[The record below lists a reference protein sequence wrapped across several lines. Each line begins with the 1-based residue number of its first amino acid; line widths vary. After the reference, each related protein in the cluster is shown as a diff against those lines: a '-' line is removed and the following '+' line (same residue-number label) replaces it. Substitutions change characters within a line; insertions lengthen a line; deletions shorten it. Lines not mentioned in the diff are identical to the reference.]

1 VVVGKGLLG
10 KRRTTMGAALLEET
24 FLGEAAELTRDDVV
38 AKADVPLERT
48 RMLWR
53 ALGFPDSQPGEPS
66 FTQADVE
73 ALRLAARLEAD
84 QFVGD
89 GVADLLARV
98 MGQSMNRLAETLME
112 MLTDV
117 VAEDDELV
125 KLAGEDPEKAV
136 QEAVRRTDHLLP
148 DLEWLLTYAWRR
160 HLLAASQRA
169 LGGATTDLPDE
180 PVAVGFCDIV
190 GYTTL
195 TRDMNSQDLAK
206 LVESFEA
213 SASSIVVENGA
224 RVIKTLGDE
233 VMFLVSDAAVA
244 ARIALELAEEFSS
257 DAVRVPGVRVGLA
270 WGPALM
276 HGGDLFGPVVNLAS
290 RCTGIARPH
299 TVACD
304 REFAKRMEEHGEFTV
319 AKLRTFRVRGYGH
332 LTPYA
337 LRRSAK

>member
-1 VVVGKGLLG
+1 
-10 KRRTTMGAALLEET
+10 MSAELLEET
-24 FLGEAAELTRDDVV
+24 FLGEPAELTRDDVV
-38 AKADVPLERT
+38 ARADVPLERS

-53 ALGFPDSQPGEPS
+53 ALGFPDSQPGEPA

-73 ALRLAARLEAD
+73 ALRLTARLEED

-98 MGQSMNRLAETLME
+98 MGQSMNRLAEALME
-112 MLTDV
+112 MVTDV
-117 VAEDDELV
+117 VAEDEGLMA
-125 KLAGEDPEKAV
+125 LAAVEPEKAV

-169 LGGATTDLPDE
+169 LGGSVQDLPDE

-195 TRDMNSQDLAK
+195 TRDMSSQDLSK
-206 LVESFEA
+206 LVEHFES
-213 SASSIVVENGA
+213 SASDIVVVNGG

-233 VMFLVSDAAVA
+233 VMFVVSSPAAA
-244 ARIALELAEEFSS
+244 AEIGLELAEAFSS

-270 WGPALM
+270 WGPALL
-276 HGGDLFGPVVNLAS
+276 HGGDMFGPVVNLAS
-290 RCTGIARPH
+290 RCTGIARPN

-304 REFAKRMEEHGEFTV
+304 RELAKEIDGVDGVEAVR
-319 AKLRTFRVRGYGH
+319 LRTFRVRGYGH
-332 LTPYA
+332 LTPFA
-337 LRRSAK
+337 LRRIGK